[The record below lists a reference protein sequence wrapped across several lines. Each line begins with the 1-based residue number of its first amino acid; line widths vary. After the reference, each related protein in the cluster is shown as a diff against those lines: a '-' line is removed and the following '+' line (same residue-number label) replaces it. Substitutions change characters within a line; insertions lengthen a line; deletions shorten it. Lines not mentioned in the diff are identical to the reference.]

1 MKLQLVFFSILLGLY
16 LLHDLGFS
24 FVFKRRFHKQEDFLG
39 KNAPDAMQ
47 RFFGRAVYLVLFYYL
62 LVLAY
67 LIFNFNFWGF
77 ISGISVLNKT
87 LVQVIG
93 FAFGVIFIALM
104 SLARLNLGSSWRVGL
119 DLKTE
124 DPLVTDGFYRFTRNP
139 YFTFLLGFQFSAI
152 LVVPT
157 AVTIFAF
164 IQSFLLL
171 SLQVRQEEP
180 FLHDKYGDKYD
191 EYRANTGRFLPLI
204 TKRKMAISTQT
215 DNIY

>member
-1 MKLQLVFFSILLGLY
+1 MRLQLVFSSILLALY

-67 LIFNFNFWGF
+67 LIFHFNFWGF
-77 ISGISVLNKT
+77 ISNISVLNRT
-87 LVQVIG
+87 FVQVIG
-93 FAFGVIFIALM
+93 FAIGVIFLLLM

-124 DPLVTDGFYRFTRNP
+124 DPLVTDGFYRFIRNP
-139 YFTFLLGFQFSAI
+139 YFTFLLCFQLTVI

-164 IQSFLLL
+164 VQSFLLL
-171 SLQVRQEEP
+171 SLQVRQEEV
-180 FLHDKYGDKYD
+180 FLHGKYGDEYD
-191 EYRANTGRFLPLI
+191 GYQAKTGRFFPMI
-204 TKRKMAISTQT
+204 TKRRTIAS
-215 DNIY
+215 DL